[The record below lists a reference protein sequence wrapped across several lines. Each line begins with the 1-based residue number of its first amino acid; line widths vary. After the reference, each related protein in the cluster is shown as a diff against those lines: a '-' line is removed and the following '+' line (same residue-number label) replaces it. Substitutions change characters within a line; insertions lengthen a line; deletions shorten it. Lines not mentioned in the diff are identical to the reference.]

1 MPKLDQHCAISK
13 KRTGFDFRELH
24 MWMDA
29 PKDKLG
35 YNHRIRRHLYNEEE
49 EKKIKDYWENKRGK
63 GWGQR
68 AVVEWLF
75 HIALDHLSTAFKKSK
90 SVYGERTFNYIA
102 FGLSKT
108 NYVHLDH
115 DAYSEYGL
123 EEYFKNLKRPA
134 IIDIL
139 HRLKDWI
146 LRRKHFVN
154 IP

>member
-35 YNHRIRRHLYNEEE
+35 YNHRIRR
-49 EKKIKDYWENKRGK
+49 
-63 GWGQR
+63 
-68 AVVEWLF
+68 
-75 HIALDHLSTAFKKSK
+75 HLSTAFKKSK